1 MKSRYWSLFF
11 LPGLLLVVFLG
22 PRLSGAAQLI
32 ANVIGLP
39 LFITGLILA
48 ARSVFVDK
56 DEPLRASMGIVGRSR
71 RPMYLVRK
79 FLLRVRYSRLVAY
92 W

>member
-1 MKSRYWSLFF
+1 MVGSMNIMDPS
-11 LPGLLLVVFLG
+11 
-22 PRLSGAAQLI
+22 
-32 ANVIGLP
+32 
-39 LFITGLILA
+39 
-48 ARSVFVDK
+48 
-56 DEPLRASMGIVGRSR
+56 DEVREMYLRELELLRAAMGIVGRSR